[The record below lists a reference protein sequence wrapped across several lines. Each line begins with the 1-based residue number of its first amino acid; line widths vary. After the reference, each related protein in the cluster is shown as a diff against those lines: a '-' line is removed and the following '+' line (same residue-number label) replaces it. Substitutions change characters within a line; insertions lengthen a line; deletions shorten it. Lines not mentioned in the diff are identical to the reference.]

1 MRGGREGEHG
11 GGGKQGPG
19 GKLGRHLRPFK
30 VCSLTLETEAP
41 GGSLGKKFRLADISF
56 RAVGFRREIRRM
68 AGVGLRDTGR
78 ARLLRGQATA
88 AEWRLWRYISRSA
101 LGAKFSRQMPV
112 GPYFADFLC
121 RELSLV
127 VELDAYSHGL
137 RLDYDAARDRWMAE
151 QGYRVLR
158 FSNEAVFC
166 QLDGVLTVIRME
178 I

>member
-1 MRGGREGEHG
+1 
-11 GGGKQGPG
+11 
-19 GKLGRHLRPFK
+19 
-30 VCSLTLETEAP
+30 
-41 GGSLGKKFRLADISF
+41 
-56 RAVGFRREIRRM
+56 M

-78 ARLLRGQATA
+78 ARLLRREATP
-88 AEWRLWRYISRSA
+88 AERRLWRYISRSA

-127 VELDAYSHGL
+127 VELDGYSHGF
-137 RLDYDAARDRWMAE
+137 RLNYDAARDRWMAE

-158 FSNEAVFC
+158 FSNEAVFG

-178 I
+178 IEALRSRPLRPARR